1 MSDWAS
7 LHEAQHV
14 DLERELYDLRER
26 VRMLELAL
34 GVVPVRSDCAL
45 EWSRDAITNEPDAQ

>member
-1 MSDWAS
+1 MGEWID

-34 GVVPVRSDCAL
+34 EVVPVSD
-45 EWSRDAITNEPDAQ
+45 EERQDNGREQSRQQRQ

>member
-34 GVVPVRSDCAL
+34 EVVPVSD
-45 EWSRDAITNEPDAQ
+45 EERQDNGREQSRQQRQ